1 METDGETKAKMSIL
15 TVQKLSHGFGDRAI
29 FDDVNFRLLK
39 GEHIGFVGANGEGK
53 STFMNIITGNLQPDE
68 GKITWSSKHRVGY
81 MDQHAALGKGKTTR
95 QALSEAF
102 QYLLDAES
110 EMNDIYARMGDM
122 SDDEMTTALEKAA
135 DLQDTLDNSDFYLI
149 DAKVDEIARGLGLGD
164 LLDKDV
170 ADLSGGQRTKILLG
184 KLLLEKPDILLL
196 DEPTNY
202 LDEEHITW
210 LKNYLQN
217 YENAFVL
224 ISHDVDFMND
234 VINIVYHVN
243 QQKIDRYVGDYH
255 NFERL
260 FEEKKK
266 QLASLADAQQA
277 EAAKLK
283 DFIAKKKA
291 NVATS
296 GQAKARQKK
305 LDKMTF
311 VETIQEKAKPSF
323 DFKLGR
329 TSGKLIFEAK
339 DLVLGYDASEPL
351 SSPINMLVERGQKV
365 AFTGSNG
372 IGKSTLLKSLL
383 GEIQPLSGEVIQGE
397 IQIIGYV
404 AQEDKT
410 PSQKSVL
417 DDYWDE
423 FSTLNQAEVRA
434 ALARCG
440 LGTKQIESRVYVLS
454 GGEQS
459 KLRLGKIMNHESNI
473 LVMDEPTN
481 HLDVDAKEELKRA
494 LQAYKGTILMVSHEP
509 EFYQDIAT
517 DIINCEDWTTKVV

>member
-1 METDGETKAKMSIL
+1 M
-15 TVQKLSHGFGDRAI
+15 
-29 FDDVNFRLLK
+29 
-39 GEHIGFVGANGEGK
+39 
-53 STFMNIITGNLQPDE
+53 
-68 GKITWSSKHRVGY
+68 
-81 MDQHAALGKGKTTR
+81 
-95 QALSEAF
+95 
-102 QYLLDAES
+102 
-110 EMNDIYARMGDM
+110 
-122 SDDEMTTALEKAA
+122 
-135 DLQDTLDNSDFYLI
+135 
-149 DAKVDEIARGLGLGD
+149 
-164 LLDKDV
+164 
-170 ADLSGGQRTKILLG
+170 
-184 KLLLEKPDILLL
+184 LEKPDILLL

-202 LDEEHITW
+202 LDEEHINW
-210 LKNYLQN
+210 LRSYLQA

-234 VINIVYHVN
+234 VINIIYHVN

-266 QLASLADAQQA
+266 QLASLAGAQQA

-323 DFKLGR
+323 EFKLAR
-329 TSGKLIFEAK
+329 TASKLIFEAT
-339 DLVLGYDASEPL
+339 DLVIGYDASEPL
-351 SSPINMLVERGQKV
+351 SSPINLTVERGQKV

-383 GEIQPLSGEVIQGE
+383 GELKPLSGTVLQGE
-397 IQIIGYV
+397 FQEIGYF
-404 AQEDKT
+404 AQEDKN
-410 PSQKSVL
+410 PSQKTVL
-417 DDYWDE
+417 EEYWNT

-481 HLDVDAKEELKRA
+481 HLDVDAKDELKRA

-509 EFYQDIAT
+509 EFYQDIVSET
-517 DIINCEDWTTKVV
+517 IDCENWTTKVV